1 MVILTIYFFNYGNQV
16 NASDIKVSFSA
27 TRSLEEALDEYSR
40 MQIKKKYERK
50 YPKKEKKQKE
60 AEDKAEGSDKSDSDK
75 EDDNM
80 SEKAADDSLEYF
92 LGATYYLSE
101 IKQNIFIYHFTKKS
115 KYFSFIGL

>member
-1 MVILTIYFFNYGNQV
+1 
-16 NASDIKVSFSA
+16 
-27 TRSLEEALDEYSR
+27 

-50 YPKKEKKQKE
+50 YPKKEKKLLE
-60 AEDKAEGSDKSDSDK
+60 NEDKAEGSSESEK
-75 EDDNM
+75 EDGNL

-101 IKQNIFIYHFTKKS
+101 IKQDIFVYHFTKKA